1 MTLRVLVAPDAD
13 MWQVLAMDDA
23 AGSADACVAEP
34 MRVVVAQARVAPQ
47 MRSR

>member
-13 MWQVLAMDDA
+13 MWQVLAMGDT
-23 AGSADACVAEP
+23 AGSAGACGARP
-34 MRVVVAQARVAPQ
+34 TRVVVAQARVAPQ

>member
-1 MTLRVLVAPDAD
+1 MTEEVLVSIKG
-13 MWQVLAMDDA
+13 MQVLAMDDA
-23 AGSADACVAEP
+23 AGSADACVAGP